1 MPRIFFAL
9 LLFFAITPAFA
20 GEQTP
25 LAFVQWIYSHYQGSD
40 HGQQGVF
47 LDKPSEVRRYF
58 APPLADR
65 IIADDAAAARRD
77 EVPALDSDPFIDA
90 QDWEITGIAIHID
103 SQDARAAHATV
114 RFENFKKPQTV
125 RLDLVRTPAGWRV
138 SEVTWPGDEGTLG
151 GLYKKQ
157 PAQK

>member
-1 MPRIFFAL
+1 MRRLLFAL
-9 LLFFAITPAFA
+9 LLFFTATPAFA

-25 LAFVQWIYSHYQGSD
+25 LAFVQWIYSHYQGGD

-58 APPLADR
+58 AAPLADR

-114 RFENFKKPQTV
+114 CFENFKKPQTV
-125 RLDLVRTPAGWRV
+125 RLELMHTPAGWRV
-138 SEVTWPGDEGTLG
+138 SEVIWPGDEGTLT
-151 GLYKKQ
+151 GLYRK
-157 PAQK
+157 